1 MKRETIMKIGGA
13 VGLIGCITADIAVTA
28 ILKSAA
34 PAATNKLNKLA
45 ITAGIAFLGYAAGS
59 IVENAVKKDTESL
72 CDTIDNAKQSFEDAA
87 ATNNDP
93 DTVIYIMEAEK
104 VEEV

>member
-13 VGLIGCITADIAVTA
+13 VGLVGCITADIAVTA

-59 IVENAVKKDTESL
+59 IVENAVRKDTESL
-72 CDTIDNAKQSFEDAA
+72 CDAMDNVKQSFEDA
-87 ATNNDP
+87 TKNDP
-93 DTVIYIMEAEK
+93 DTVIYIMESEK